1 MVERTEHRPTSPIGA
16 DEAEFIKAAGADD
29 TSRFALLT
37 ERFRRELLAHC
48 YRMLASYEDAQDLT
62 QETFL
67 RAWARRESFQGRASL
82 RTWLYRIATNAC
94 LDFLEKRRDRT
105 PIPTDLQGAG
115 GTGTEVLY
123 LQPWP
128 DIQPDD
134 PQERAVARETIELAF
149 IVAVQHLPARQRAV
163 LILRDVLGWP
173 AQQTADTLELTLAS
187 VNSALQRARLT
198 MREHLPE
205 ARLDWSARAGQ
216 GLNEDERRLVAAYVR
231 ANESLDIDGLRAL
244 LREDLRFAMPPQPG
258 VWVGR
263 DETVK
268 GWVDGG
274 FGRGD
279 YADWRSRTT
288 VANGQPAVAM
298 YLRRPG
304 ASTYE
309 AFSMDVLRI
318 EDGQIAE
325 IITFDSEVFDWFR
338 LPRQLQAG

>member
-1 MVERTEHRPTSPIGA
+1 MEITEHRSMSPIGA
-16 DEAEFIKAAGADD
+16 DEAEFIKAARTDD
-29 TSRFALLT
+29 AGRFALLT

-48 YRMLASYEDAQDLT
+48 YRMLASYEDAQDMT

-67 RAWARRESFQGRASL
+67 RAWAKRGSFQGRASL

-94 LDFLEKRRDRT
+94 LDFLDKRRDRT
-105 PIPTDLQGAG
+105 PIPTELQGAG

-128 DIQPDD
+128 HSQPDD
-134 PQERAVARETIELAF
+134 PYEQAVARETIELAF
-149 IVAVQHLPARQRAV
+149 IMAVQHLPPRQRAV

-187 VNSALQRARLT
+187 ANSALQRARAT

-205 ARLDWSARAGQ
+205 GRLDWSAKAGQ
-216 GLNEDERRLVAAYVR
+216 VLNPDEQRLVAAYVR
-231 ANESLDIDGLRAL
+231 AHESLDIDGLSAL

-258 VWVGR
+258 VWIGR
-263 DETVK
+263 DETVR
-268 GWVDGG
+268 GWVAGG

-279 YADWRSRTT
+279 YADWKCRTT
-288 VANGQPAVAM
+288 MANGQPAVAM

-304 ASTYE
+304 ASVYQ

-318 EDGQIAE
+318 EDGLITE
-325 IITFDSEVFDWFR
+325 IITFDSEVFDWFG
-338 LPRQLQAG
+338 LPRQLGAD

>member
-1 MVERTEHRPTSPIGA
+1 METTEQRPTSPIGA
-16 DEAEFIKAAGADD
+16 DEAEFIKAARTDD
-29 TSRFALLT
+29 TGRFALLT

-48 YRMLASYEDAQDLT
+48 YRMLASYEDAQDMT

-67 RAWARRESFQGRASL
+67 RAWAKRESFQGRASL

-94 LDFLEKRRDRT
+94 LDFLEKRRDRM
-105 PIPTDLQGAG
+105 PIPTDLHGAG
-115 GTGTEVLY
+115 GTGTEVPY

-128 DIQPDD
+128 DSQPDD
-134 PQERAVARETIELAF
+134 PQERAVAGETIELAF
-149 IVAVQHLPARQRAV
+149 IVSVQHLPARQRAV

-187 VNSALQRARLT
+187 ANSALQRARVT
-198 MREHLPE
+198 MRKHLPE
-205 ARLDWSARAGQ
+205 GRLDWSARTGQ

-231 ANESLDIDGLRAL
+231 AHQSLDIDGLSAL

-258 VWVGR
+258 AWIGR
-263 DETVK
+263 DETIQ

-279 YADWRSRTT
+279 YTDWRCRTT
-288 VANGQPAVAM
+288 TANGQPAVAI

-309 AFSMDVLRI
+309 AFAMDVLRI
-318 EDGQIAE
+318 EDGLIAE
-325 IITFDSEVFDWFR
+325 IITFDSEVFDWFK
-338 LPRQLQAG
+338 LPRQLEAG

>member
-1 MVERTEHRPTSPIGA
+1 VEKTAHRPTHPMGA
-16 DEAEFIKAAGADD
+16 DEAEFIKAARTDD
-29 TSRFALLT
+29 AGGFAMLT

-48 YRMLASYEDAQDLT
+48 YRMLASYEDAQDMT

-67 RAWARRESFQGRASL
+67 RAWAKRESFQGRASL
-82 RTWLYRIATNAC
+82 RTWLYRIATNTC

-105 PIPTDLQGAG
+105 PIPTELHGAG

-128 DIQPDD
+128 DSEPDD
-134 PQERAVARETIELAF
+134 PHERAVAKETIELAF

-173 AQQTADTLELTLAS
+173 AQQTADTLELTLTSA
-187 VNSALQRARLT
+187 NSALQRARAT

-205 ARLDWSARAGQ
+205 GRLDWSARAAQ
-216 GLNEDERRLVAAYVR
+216 ELKDDERRLVAAYVR
-231 ANESLDIDGLRAL
+231 AHESLDIDGLSAL

-258 VWVGR
+258 VWIGR
-263 DETVK
+263 DGTVQ

-274 FGRGD
+274 FGRGE
-279 YADWRSRTT
+279 YADWKCRTT
-288 VANGQPAVAM
+288 TANGQPAVAM

-309 AFSMDVLRI
+309 AFTMDVLRI
-318 EDGQIAE
+318 QDGLIAE
-325 IITFDSEVFDWFR
+325 IITFDSDVFDWFR
-338 LPRQLQAG
+338 LPRQVEAG

>member
-1 MVERTEHRPTSPIGA
+1 VKTTAKRATSPMGA
-16 DEAEFIKAAGADD
+16 DEAEFIKAARTDD
-29 TSRFALLT
+29 AGGFALLT

-48 YRMLASYEDAQDLT
+48 YRMLASYEDAQDMT

-67 RAWARRESFQGRASL
+67 RAWAKRESFEGRASL
-82 RTWLYRIATNAC
+82 RTWLYRIATNTC

-105 PIPTDLQGAG
+105 PIPTELHGAG

-128 DIQPDD
+128 DSQPDD
-134 PQERAVARETIELAF
+134 PHERAVAKETIELAF
-149 IVAVQHLPARQRAV
+149 IVAVQHLPPRQRAV

-173 AQQTADTLELTLAS
+173 AQETADILELTLTSA
-187 VNSALQRARLT
+187 NSALQRARAT

-205 ARLDWSARAGQ
+205 GRLDWSGRAAQ
-216 GLNEDERRLVAAYVR
+216 ELKDDERRLVAAYVR
-231 ANESLDIDGLRAL
+231 AHESLDIDGLSAL
-244 LREDLRFAMPPQPG
+244 LRDDLRFAMPPQPG

-263 DETVK
+263 DETVQ

-274 FGRGD
+274 FGRGE
-279 YADWRSRTT
+279 YADWKCRTT
-288 VANGQPAVAM
+288 TANGQPAVAM

-309 AFSMDVLRI
+309 AFTMDVLRVQN
-318 EDGQIAE
+318 GLIAE
-325 IITFDSEVFDWFR
+325 IITFDSDVFDWFR
-338 LPRQLQAG
+338 LPSQLEAG

>member
-1 MVERTEHRPTSPIGA
+1 MEATEPRPTSPIGA
-16 DEAEFIKAAGADD
+16 DEAEFMKAARTGDGG
-29 TSRFALLT
+29 RFALLT
-37 ERFRRELLAHC
+37 ERFRRELLVHC
-48 YRMLASYEDAQDLT
+48 YRMLASYDDAQDLT

-67 RAWARRESFQGRASL
+67 RAWAKRESFQGRASL

-105 PIPTDLQGAG
+105 PIPIELQGAG

-128 DIQPDD
+128 DSQPDD
-134 PQERAVARETIELAF
+134 PHKRAVARETVELAF

-173 AQQTADTLELTLAS
+173 ARQTADTLELTLTSA
-187 VNSALQRARLT
+187 NSALQRARAT
-198 MREHLPE
+198 MREQLP
-205 ARLDWSARAGQ
+205 AGRLDWSARARKE
-216 GLNEDERRLVAAYVR
+216 LSEDERRLVSAYVR
-231 ANESLDIDGLRAL
+231 AHESLDIDGLTAL

-263 DETVK
+263 NETIK

-279 YADWRSRTT
+279 YADWKCRSTM
-288 VANGQPAVAM
+288 ANGQPAVAM

-304 ASTYE
+304 APTYE

-318 EDGQIAE
+318 EDGLVAE
-325 IITFDSEVFDWFR
+325 IITFDSEVFDWFG
-338 LPRQLQAG
+338 LPRQLEAG

>member
-1 MVERTEHRPTSPIGA
+1 VEITEQRPMSPAGA
-16 DEAEFIKAAGADD
+16 EEAEFIKAASTDD
-29 TSRFALLT
+29 TGRFALLT

-67 RAWARRESFQGRASL
+67 RAWAKRQSFQGRASL

-94 LDFLEKRRDRT
+94 LDFLEKRQDRT
-105 PIPTDLQGAG
+105 PIPTELHGAG

-128 DIQPDD
+128 HSQPDD
-134 PQERAVARETIELAF
+134 PHEQAVAKETIELAF

-173 AQQTADTLELTLAS
+173 AQQTADTLELTLSSA
-187 VNSALQRARLT
+187 NSALQRARAT

-205 ARLDWSARAGQ
+205 GRLDWNAKAGEA
-216 GLNEDERRLVAAYVR
+216 LKEDDQRLVAAYVR
-231 ANESLDIDGLRAL
+231 AHESLDIDGLSAL
-244 LREDLRFAMPPQPG
+244 LREDLRFSMPPQPG
-258 VWVGR
+258 AWVGR
-263 DETVK
+263 DQTVK
-268 GWVDGG
+268 GWVAGG

-279 YADWRSRTT
+279 YADWKCRTT
-288 VANGQPAVAM
+288 MANGQPAVAM

-304 ASTYE
+304 AATYE

-318 EDGQIAE
+318 EGRLIAE
-325 IITFDSEVFDWFR
+325 IVTFDSEVFDWFR
-338 LPRQLQAG
+338 LPRQLEAG

>member
-1 MVERTEHRPTSPIGA
+1 M
-16 DEAEFIKAAGADD
+16 KAARTDD

-48 YRMLASYEDAQDLT
+48 YRMVASYEDAQDLT

-94 LDFLEKRRDRT
+94 LDFVEKRRDRT
-105 PIPTDLQGAG
+105 PIPIELQGAG

-128 DIQPDD
+128 DSQPDD
-134 PQERAVARETIELAF
+134 PHERAVAKETIELAF

-173 AQQTADTLELTLAS
+173 AQQTADTLELTLTSA
-187 VNSALQRARLT
+187 NSALQRARVT

-205 ARLDWSARAGQ
+205 GRLDWSTRAGQ
-216 GLNEDERRLVAAYVR
+216 GLNEHERRLVAAYIR
-231 ANESLDIDGLRAL
+231 ANESLDIDGLGRL
-244 LREDLRFAMPPQPG
+244 LREDLRFAMPPEPG

-263 DETVK
+263 DETIK
-268 GWVDGG
+268 GWVSGG

-279 YADWRSRTT
+279 YVDWKGRTT
-288 VANGQPAVAM
+288 TANGQPAAAM
-298 YLRRPG
+298 YLRRLG

-309 AFSMDVLRI
+309 AFAMDVLRI
-318 EDGQIAE
+318 QDGLIAE
-325 IITFDSEVFDWFR
+325 ITTFDDKVFDWFG
-338 LPRQLQAG
+338 LPRQLEAG